1 MHPSHDEYSIVFD
14 STSDDTQTAQDN
26 YALVQGFLNRFPQYR
41 SNDLYITS
49 ESYGGHYMP
58 TLAKQIV
65 DENTN
70 AATTGNPVLNFK
82 GFAVGNPATTFYS
95 AIPAGMETYWGH
107 QLISKPLYDK
117 FEENCKGPGHIKNV
131 SLLLSAMLLFSCVFP
146 QRGGSFL
153 V

>member
-1 MHPSHDEYSIVFD
+1 M
-14 STSDDTQTAQDN
+14 
-26 YALVQGFLNRFPQYR
+26 VQAFLTRFPQYR
-41 SNDLYITS
+41 TNDLYITS

-107 QLISKPLYDK
+107 QLISKPLYDEFTK
-117 FEENCKGPGHIKNV
+117 NCVDSKNV
-131 SLLLSAMLLFSCVFP
+131 SP
-146 QRGGSFL
+146 KSFL
-153 V
+153 LAFLLISSSLRIFSYLHA